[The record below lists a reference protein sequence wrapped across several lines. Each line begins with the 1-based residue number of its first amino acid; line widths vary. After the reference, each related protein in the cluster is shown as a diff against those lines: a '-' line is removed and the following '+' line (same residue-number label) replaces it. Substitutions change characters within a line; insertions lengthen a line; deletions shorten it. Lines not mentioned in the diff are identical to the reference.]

1 LEICLVFTIFAPRK
15 VIICMMNDEVRLVKI
30 LQISHSQAMAGKTY
44 SQEEVD
50 SYLDQRHYEFRD
62 KMVGA
67 CVAEPC

>member
-1 LEICLVFTIFAPRK
+1 
-15 VIICMMNDEVRLVKI
+15 MNDEERLIKI
-30 LQISHSQAMAGKTY
+30 LQISHSQVVAGKTI

-67 CVAEPC
+67 CV

>member
-1 LEICLVFTIFAPRK
+1 
-15 VIICMMNDEVRLVKI
+15 MMNDEERLVKI

-62 KMVGA
+62 KMVGTS
-67 CVAEPC
+67 VAEPC